1 MNPLDVLRRIEYYGA
16 VVPRDAKGIL
26 FIRKASVAVLA
37 AERRK
42 TILDLVQEQGAVDVS
57 ELSRRFHTSQSTIR
71 RDLERLS
78 SHGEVRRTHGGAVAI
93 DSGVVQIP
101 QIDKVAQRIG
111 QAAAKLIRPGET
123 VFVGPGPLCHIT
135 ARFLSARSDLTII
148 TNSLEIA
155 WMLYQNTEIP
165 LVLTGGPVL
174 RPGGALTG
182 QVVLRTMDAMR
193 ADRLII
199 EVAGVDPVEGLTS
212 DQFPLAEMLGPFLGT
227 VAHVTVL
234 VASDRLGRVGAA
246 WLGAVRD
253 ADVIITGRD
262 APASIAWDLSET
274 GIKVTLV

>member
-1 MNPLDVLRRIEYYGA
+1 LFVAKVGA
-16 VVPRDAKGIL
+16 
-26 FIRKASVAVLA
+26 AVLA

-42 TILDLVQEQGAVDVS
+42 AILELVQERGAVDVP
-57 ELSRRFHTSQSTIR
+57 ELSLHFHTSQSTIR
-71 RDLERLS
+71 RDLERLAS
-78 SHGEVRRTHGGAVAI
+78 NGEVRRTHGGAVAVDPGAAHI
-93 DSGVVQIP
+93 Q
-101 QIDKVAQRIG
+101 QIDQVSQRIG

-123 VFVGPGPLCHIT
+123 VFVGPGSLCHIA

-148 TNSLEIA
+148 TNALEIA
-155 WMLYQNTEIP
+155 WMLYQTSETP

-193 ADRLII
+193 ADRLIV
-199 EVAGVDPVEGLTS
+199 EVAGVDPLEGLTS
-212 DQFPLAEMLGPFLGT
+212 DQFPLAETMRPLLDA

-246 WLGAVRD
+246 WLGDVSD

-274 GIKVTLV
+274 GTKVTLV